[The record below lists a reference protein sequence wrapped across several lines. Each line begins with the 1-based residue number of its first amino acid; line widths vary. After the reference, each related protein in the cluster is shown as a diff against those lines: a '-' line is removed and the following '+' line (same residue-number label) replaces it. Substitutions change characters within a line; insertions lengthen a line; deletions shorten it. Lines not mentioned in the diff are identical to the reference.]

1 MSGGAILVPAQ
12 GIHQG
17 RPNKTVH
24 PGTEQMNITVNG
36 KPKELDAPTTVAA
49 LLESLQLDAARVA
62 VELNCAILPRAR
74 FAGQKLADGDTLEIV
89 QFVGGG

>member
-1 MSGGAILVPAQ
+1 M
-12 GIHQG
+12 
-17 RPNKTVH
+17 T
-24 PGTEQMNITVNG
+24 ITVNG

-62 VELNCAILPRAR
+62 VELNHAILPRAR
-74 FAGQKLADGDTLEIV
+74 FADQRLAGGDTLEIV